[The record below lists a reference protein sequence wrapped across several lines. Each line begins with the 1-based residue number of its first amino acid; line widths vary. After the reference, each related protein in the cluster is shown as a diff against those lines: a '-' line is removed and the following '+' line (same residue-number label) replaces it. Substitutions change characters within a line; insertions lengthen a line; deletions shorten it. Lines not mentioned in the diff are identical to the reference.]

1 MKKEK
6 VNLVLKKTT
15 ISKLSALEMQNVK
28 GGGESNFTTVGIYTI
43 GGSGITCFQS
53 SVDASVNPPVW
64 ESCAR
69 S

>member
-15 ISKLSALEMQNVK
+15 ISKLSKLEMGNVK
-28 GGGESNFTTVGIYTI
+28 GGGESNFTTTPIGTI
-43 GGSGITCFQS
+43 GGSGITCWQS
-53 SVDASVNPPVW
+53 SLDASVDPPIW
-64 ESCAR
+64 ESCQR